1 MTTSADT
8 FFGPLGNGSSR
19 CKRETACAAGC
30 RTNAWGKMCS
40 TLASRSGERQFSGGA
55 EEVSDV
61 GVTMVVA
68 VQLEHAGHPGWPPMS
83 DAILEHDGYE
93 VVLCRWDRSG

>member
-1 MTTSADT
+1 
-8 FFGPLGNGSSR
+8 
-19 CKRETACAAGC
+19 
-30 RTNAWGKMCS
+30 
-40 TLASRSGERQFSGGA
+40 
-55 EEVSDV
+55 
-61 GVTMVVA
+61 MVVA